1 MPIDQTDSGKGK
13 FPLHWF
19 AAAFVISLLTS
30 VFGGWQM
37 WQVHE
42 RFQELSDMRAHVT
55 EDIGRIMLF
64 DEILTMSARM
74 AAATGEFA
82 YETRY
87 DQIDA
92 QLTAVINHVKAD
104 LPQVDVA
111 RHIAATDAANLALVK
126 LERQAFALMH
136 QGKLQ
141 QASALLA
148 STEYLGLKKEYAG
161 GMKKT
166 AAAMM
171 AFIAG
176 KQQRLHTQAEL
187 IAATNFGGVLVL
199 LATWFFA
206 IRSARSWATAQREFD
221 EALKKSHD
229 ELEVLVKQR
238 TAELSSANEQLQHE
252 ISEHKILFDSSH
264 DALMLLAP
272 PSWKFTG
279 ANKATLQLFGA
290 ASMADFTALG
300 PWDVSPERQPDGRL
314 SSEKAQEMIATAMRV
329 GACFFEWVHQRLDG
343 QPFISDVLLTRMQDG
358 DTFLQATVRDISERK
373 RMEQENLEA
382 GIRLKAALEDA
393 IGAMAATLEQRDPYT
408 AGHQRR
414 VAELAA
420 AIAAEMG
427 LAGEVIEGIHFG
439 GLIHDIGKISVPA
452 EILGKPGR
460 LSDIEF
466 GLIKTHAEDG
476 YEILKNIAFPCP
488 VVEMVRQH
496 HERLDGTGYP
506 QGLAGEQIILEAR
519 ILAVADIVEAMSA
532 NRPYRPGLGMEA
544 ALDEITRQR
553 GSGLD
558 PLAVDAC
565 LRVIR
570 EQGFAFAR

>member
-300 PWDVSPERQPDGRL
+300 PWDVSPERQPDGRT
-314 SSEKAQEMIATAMRV
+314 SRDAAREKIERALAD
-329 GACFFEWVHQRLDG
+329 GSLD
-343 QPFISDVLLTRMQDG
+343 F
-358 DTFLQATVRDISERK
+358 
-373 RMEQENLEA
+373 
-382 GIRLKAALEDA
+382 
-393 IGAMAATLEQRDPYT
+393 AATDHAPCPREEKETGGAWT
-408 AGHQRR
+408 AYGGLPGVETMLPFLLDEGVRAGR
-414 VAELAA
+414 TDLARLVEVTSGAA
-420 AIAAEMG
+420 ARRFG
-427 LAGEVIEGIHFG
+427 LAGRKGALQAGMDADLVLVDQDAEWTVRGEELHSKAGWTPFEGRTFRG
-439 GLIHDIGKISVPA
+439 RVMRTFVR
-452 EILGKPGR
+452 GR
-460 LSDIEF
+460 LVYDAGAGITGEPGWGAF
-466 GLIKTHAEDG
+466 VRRDG
-476 YEILKNIAFPCP
+476 
-488 VVEMVRQH
+488 
-496 HERLDGTGYP
+496 
-506 QGLAGEQIILEAR
+506 
-519 ILAVADIVEAMSA
+519 
-532 NRPYRPGLGMEA
+532 
-544 ALDEITRQR
+544 
-553 GSGLD
+553 
-558 PLAVDAC
+558 
-565 LRVIR
+565 
-570 EQGFAFAR
+570 